1 MKKNIKNKMVMM
13 MMVLVITTLASRGS
27 SLLEKIVV
35 SYSGV
40 TVPTTLLWPD
50 IKWESDKGVVHSS
63 SQVFIYSLLYHTLVP
78 IILRHQPSSINVVY
92 K

>member
-1 MKKNIKNKMVMM
+1 MKNIKNKMVMM
-13 MMVLVITTLASRGS
+13 MVITTLASRGS

-50 IKWESDKGVVHSS
+50 IK
-63 SQVFIYSLLYHTLVP
+63 
-78 IILRHQPSSINVVY
+78 
-92 K
+92 

>member
-1 MKKNIKNKMVMM
+1 MKNIKNKMVMM
-13 MMVLVITTLASRGS
+13 MVITTLASRGS

-50 IKWESDKGVVHSS
+50 INESQIRVWSIPAARFKLTENTKMAIHR
-63 SQVFIYSLLYHTLVP
+63 FPLVS
-78 IILRHQPSSINVVY
+78 HFGTYPSPST
-92 K
+92 